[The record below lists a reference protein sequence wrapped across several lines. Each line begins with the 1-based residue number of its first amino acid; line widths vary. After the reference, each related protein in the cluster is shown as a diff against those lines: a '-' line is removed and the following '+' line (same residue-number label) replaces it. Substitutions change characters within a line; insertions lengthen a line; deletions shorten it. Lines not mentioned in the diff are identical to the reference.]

1 MFIIVLVCIRSN
13 LNGEKLDYTHFKFES
28 LITYFI
34 ADCEPVEKQSEM
46 YSPFSDG
53 LLFIVLL
60 AASPRRVAGLRPDCQ
75 RFYILAASPCC

>member
-1 MFIIVLVCIRSN
+1 MMHEFEDPLKLYFECFRNVFIIVLVCIRSN

-46 YSPFSDG
+46 YSPFVCF
-53 LLFIVLL
+53 LTRHTN
-60 AASPRRVAGLRPDCQ
+60 AS
-75 RFYILAASPCC
+75 